1 MSYAI
6 VGAGNIGS
14 ALARQFARRGIDVS
28 ITNKRGPQSLSPLVK
43 ELGKYVTAATFAD
56 ALKADV
62 VFLAIPFPAVPDL
75 ATAGIDWN
83 EKVVIDVTNAF
94 GVPSETL
101 AGRTSSEVV
110 ASLLPDAAVVK
121 AFNHLPARVLAL
133 DPAQNGGK
141 RVVFVSSND
150 EQASKTVE
158 HLAQQLGFAPVAL
171 GRIDEGGRALNI
183 VPGGLLLHN
192 LVEYDYD

>member
-43 ELGKYVTAATFAD
+43 ELGKYVTAASFAD
-56 ALKADV
+56 ALRADV
-62 VFLAIPFPAVPDL
+62 VFLAIPFPAIPDL

-101 AGRTSSEVV
+101 AGRRHQGSWRVYCRARLSSKPLTIFPQGCWHLIQLKTEVS
-110 ASLLPDAAVVK
+110 ASCSYRAMTNKRARLLKSSRSSLAS
-121 AFNHLPARVLAL
+121 HLSRLAESMKV
-133 DPAQNGGK
+133 GE
-141 RVVFVSSND
+141 R
-150 EQASKTVE
+150 
-158 HLAQQLGFAPVAL
+158 
-171 GRIDEGGRALNI
+171 
-183 VPGGLLLHN
+183 
-192 LVEYDYD
+192 

>member
-56 ALKADV
+56 ALRADV
-62 VFLAIPFPAVPDL
+62 VFLAIPFPAIPDL

-101 AGRTSSEVV
+101 AGRTSSGVV
-110 ASLLPDAAVVK
+110 ASLLPGATIVK

-133 DPAQNGGK
+133 DPG
-141 RVVFVSSND
+141 VIPTFVSP
-150 EQASKTVE
+150 A
-158 HLAQQLGFAPVAL
+158 A
-171 GRIDEGGRALNI
+171 I
-183 VPGGLLLHN
+183 
-192 LVEYDYD
+192 